1 MAINKIKLSL
11 FIFIFSSLSSALIA
25 QKKQTKGEQNVY
37 SKQNEFIRYNGIYE
51 SAMRINDFNVAT
63 FATYEM
69 ISLVP
74 ERSDLND
81 TLAMLYYAQNAYQQA
96 IIIGEDVLKLNPE
109 KRAMREL
116 VAMAYDNLGIF
127 DKAKFNYKVLYTNHG
142 ELYYLYKLA
151 TLEFMMK
158 QFDDCMLSLNKLIQD
173 PKAVIETITISLS
186 QQSSESQ
193 QIPIAAAAY
202 NIKGF
207 IAMEQNKFTEAKAN
221 YDKALEIFP
230 QFKMVQ
236 SNLENLR
243 KKQNSIQSTQ

>member
-1 MAINKIKLSL
+1 MATHKINLSI
-11 FIFIFSSLSSALIA
+11 FIFIFSCLSTALIA
-25 QKKQTKGEQNVY
+25 QKKQAKDEQNVY

-69 ISLVP
+69 ISLAP
-74 ERSDLND
+74 ERNDLND
-81 TLAMLYYAQNAYQQA
+81 TLAMLYFAQNAYQQA
-96 IIIGEDVLKLNPE
+96 IIIGEDILKLNPE

-173 PKAVIETITISLS
+173 PKAAVETITISLS